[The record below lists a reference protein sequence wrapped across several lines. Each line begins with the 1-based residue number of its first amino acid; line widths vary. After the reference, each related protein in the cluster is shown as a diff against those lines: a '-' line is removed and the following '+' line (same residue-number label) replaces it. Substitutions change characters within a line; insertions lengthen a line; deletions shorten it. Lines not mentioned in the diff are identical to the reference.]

1 MRIYCVRHG
10 ESVYNA
16 EGRIQ
21 GQSDVPLSELG
32 LRQGEA
38 VAKAL
43 DDVSLEAIYS
53 SPLIRAKK
61 TAEILADGVGLPIT
75 YDDRLKEVHAGI
87 FQDQRREDLEKTH
100 PKELALWRSE
110 DLDYAI
116 PGGESRRQLMTRG
129 RALFEEVASNGH
141 QRAAVVAHGRLL
153 VVTIKYLVGL
163 APSDPPISLENG
175 SITTLAFDLEGGF
188 RVERWNRA
196 DHLHDVGLAGTGD
209 L

>member
-1 MRIYCVRHG
+1 MWIYCVRHG

-21 GQSDVPLSELG
+21 GQSDVPLSALG

-38 VAKAL
+38 VAQAL
-43 DDVSLEAIYS
+43 DSVSLDAIYS

-61 TAEILADGVGLPIT
+61 TAEILAEGVGVAIS
-75 YDDRLKEVHAGI
+75 YDDRLKEIHAGI
-87 FQDQRREDLEKTH
+87 FQDQRRADLEKTH
-100 PKELALWRSE
+100 PRELALWRSE
-110 DLDYAI
+110 DLDFAI
-116 PGGESRRQLMTRG
+116 PGGETRRQLMTRG
-129 RALFEEVASNGH
+129 RAILEEVASNGH

-175 SITTLAFDLEGGF
+175 SITTLAFDPEDGF
-188 RVERWNRA
+188 RVEQWNCA
-196 DHLHDVGLAGTGD
+196 DHLQDVGLAGKGD